1 MLLKLLVKKGHFF
14 QIDGGNPN
22 LNSNIQCKLN
32 EKCIFGKPEIKFLGM
47 LFTSEGLKPETE
59 KVRDLEN
66 IISPK
71 DKDELGSF
79 ICMIQSNGDFIPSFA
94 KVVVP
99 LQKLLKVEGFCWT
112 NMHQKTFQGLLKM
125 SSVNCFHLNLMWG
138 YLLTY
143 LQMLI
148 KLDLLLFYA
157 KEKILKT

>member
-14 QIDGGNPN
+14 EIDGGNPN

-32 EKCIFGKPEIKFLGM
+32 ADLTLNPEKCNFGKPEIKFLGM

-99 LQKLLKVEGFCWT
+99 SQKLLKVEGFCWT
-112 NMHQKTFQGLLKM
+112 NMHQNTFQGLLKM
-125 SSVNCFHLNLMWG
+125 SSVNCFHLNLM
-138 YLLTY
+138 
-143 LQMLI
+143 
-148 KLDLLLFYA
+148 
-157 KEKILKT
+157 